1 MSNKLKWVKV
11 VEKQLYMSRF
21 EKEGNEKIAT
31 SGIPLQIKSS
41 EFSERLKK
49 FILIGGKEV

>member
-1 MSNKLKWVKV
+1 M
-11 VEKQLYMSRF
+11 EKQLYMSRF

-31 SGIPLQIKSS
+31 SGIPLQIRSL
-41 EFSERLKK
+41 EFSKRLKK